1 MSAPG
6 VVAGWGSTSSSS
18 NTKPE
23 NLIYAH
29 VNHVK
34 RNACREK
41 YAEFVKDIPGDVYI
55 TDNVICAGDREAD
68 ACSGDSGSPLL
79 WVDDQSRWSVAGIV
93 SFGPSVCGQDVPG
106 AYTRVESYLQWVKAV
121 IK

>member
-1 MSAPG
+1 M
-6 VVAGWGSTSSSS
+6 VAGWGSTSSSS

-23 NLIYAH
+23 NLVYAH
-29 VNHVK
+29 VNQVQ

-41 YAEFVKDIPGDVYI
+41 YAEFVKDVPGDVYI

-68 ACSGDSGSPLL
+68 ACTGDSGSPLL

-106 AYTRVESYLQWVKAV
+106 AYTRVESYLQWVKSV
-121 IK
+121 IV